1 MDHTAHLASEDTL
14 QNVLCRPIKES
25 QSKAHKFVE
34 KMKESSLMKEAF
46 LQTMVEAGEE
56 PLAIIKGTSNRWDIV
71 KFRREKY
78 PVIFCIAKMCFRW
91 YYWYMEVY
99 RMLVLRPHVERF
111 QAEYEGLDEAL
122 ILEPQDWHNLEV
134 GL

>member
-1 MDHTAHLASEDTL
+1 
-14 QNVLCRPIKES
+14 
-25 QSKAHKFVE
+25 
-34 KMKESSLMKEAF
+34 
-46 LQTMVEAGEE
+46 
-56 PLAIIKGTSNRWDIV
+56 
-71 KFRREKY
+71 
-78 PVIFCIAKMCFRW
+78 
-91 YYWYMEVY
+91 MEVY